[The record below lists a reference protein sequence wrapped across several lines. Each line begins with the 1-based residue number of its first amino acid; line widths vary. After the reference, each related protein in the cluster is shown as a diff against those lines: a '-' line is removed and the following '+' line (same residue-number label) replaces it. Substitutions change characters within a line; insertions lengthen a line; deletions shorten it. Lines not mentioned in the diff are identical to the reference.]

1 MTKNEKNKRIEMP
14 QYKIDKK
21 NLTFENAK
29 TFEEFCALKKGIFG
43 KYISLTS
50 IDDLFKK
57 VNVPSSWKI
66 EGHTQKYEYEHAS
79 ATTDDCNK
87 R

>member
-1 MTKNEKNKRIEMP
+1 MTKNEKNKRIKIP
-14 QYKIDKK
+14 QYKIDKE

-43 KYISLTS
+43 NIYIIDKY
-50 IDDLFKK
+50 
-57 VNVPSSWKI
+57 
-66 EGHTQKYEYEHAS
+66 
-79 ATTDDCNK
+79 